1 MKIILAISL
10 LLSFQLSIAQSKEP
24 SAIIAHAFKYP
35 PEKVFLQLQKTEY
48 ASGETVYFKGFVFF
62 KFDFSKLS
70 TNLYVEC
77 LGRNKEV
84 IYKNAFPILN
94 GTSHGNFDLPKD
106 LSEDIYFI
114 RAYTEWSLN
123 FDERSQFIQPVKV
136 FNAASAKRLAS
147 SPASWNAEAF
157 PEGGKLVSD
166 VASKIVVRLSSLSF
180 LPTSWKGVL
189 YETNDSSKVLANISS
204 LNSEI
209 GTCTFTPSA
218 RKNYR
223 IKVTDDQDISHTIS
237 LPRVAD
243 NGVAIS
249 VQSLPQKIIYHV
261 NLRGGGSLKDYRI
274 FAYQG
279 ADEVYNAMIS
289 APRQEV
295 ESAIKL
301 DSSVKGLVNIVV
313 FNDKDSAVAERLCF
327 ANLDLCKVQA
337 PSIDYTHESTDSGQ
351 FSTLSIAL
359 DTTIKNNT
367 VVEIIKS
374 KIPVVDSANN
384 MFGAFWLGGITSLP
398 RNTLQ
403 LFADANSLQNTML
416 DNFLVCTSSWHF
428 GWDKVPTGFIKF
440 EHMPDTY
447 LSYRGYAFRGGKALS
462 NTAINMLIYNDK
474 GAKQNIKTVTDS
486 LGTFAIKAAYFYDSA
501 KLYFN
506 CIDPKIKDV
515 KIVVKR
521 YAPVNPYLRKL
532 PEINYTLQDRTANNP
547 GYVPAVISYQP
558 AELLKGKD
566 SAKGTLKEVVVTAKK
581 RSPTEELN
589 RTLSTPVFHEP
600 SEIVFDFVNQ
610 DQDMGGGVMDFLNGR
625 VPGLTVDGEEAIMRG
640 RAVKVYIDEYE
651 AQPGQLE
658 SLPLSSIAMVKVLR
672 NAYLLGTS
680 SAIAVYTKN
689 ASLFKDAPVKPNQD
703 YVTIYG
709 YPLLKEFNSKDQN
722 GAFSFEN
729 KMPVLYWNPVLPSS
743 DKNEKIRFYT
753 GSVKDETK
761 IYFFGLINNKPVYI
775 SRSVTE

>member
-1 MKIILAISL
+1 VKIILAISL

-24 SAIIAHAFKYP
+24 AAIIGRAFKYP
-35 PEKVFLQLQKTEY
+35 PEKIFLQLQKTEY

-77 LGRNKEV
+77 LSKNKEV
-84 IYKNAFPILN
+84 VYKSVFPILN
-94 GTSHGNFDLPKD
+94 GTAHGNFDLPKD
-106 LSEDIYFI
+106 LSEDVYFI

-123 FDERSQFIQPVKV
+123 FDERAQFLQPIKI
-136 FNAASAKRLAS
+136 FNAASPKRLVSFS
-147 SPASWNAEAF
+147 SEWTAEAF
-157 PEGGKLVSD
+157 PEGGRLISN
-166 VASKIVVRLSSLSF
+166 VASKIVVRLKSLSD
-180 LPTSWKGVL
+180 LPTRWKGVL
-189 YETNDSSKVLANISS
+189 YEKDDSSKVLSNISS
-204 LNSEI
+204 LNAEI
-209 GTCTFTPSA
+209 GTCTFTPLSH
-218 RKNYR
+218 KSYL
-223 IKVTDDQDISHTIS
+223 IKITDDQNFFRSIP
-237 LPRVAD
+237 LPIVAES
-243 NGVAIS
+243 GVAIS
-249 VQSLPQKIIYHV
+249 VQSLPQKFVYRV
-261 NLRGGGSLKDYRI
+261 NAGSTGSLKDYRI

-279 ADEVYNAMIS
+279 ADVVYDAIIS

-295 ESAIKL
+295 ESSFKV
-301 DSSVKGLVNIVV
+301 DSSVRGLVNFVV
-313 FNDKDSAVAERLCF
+313 FNEKDSLVAGRLSF

-337 PSIDYTHESTDSGQ
+337 PLVGYSHESTDSGQ

-359 DTTIKNNT
+359 DTALKNNA

-384 MFGAFWLGGITSLP
+384 MFGAFWLGGIASLP
-398 RNTLQ
+398 LNTLQ
-403 LFADANSLQNTML
+403 LFADANNLQNTVL

-447 LSYRGYAFRGGKALS
+447 LSYRGYAFRGGKALG
-462 NTAINMLIYNDK
+462 NTGINLLIYNDK

-486 LGTFAIKAAYFYDSA
+486 LGNFAIKAAYFYDSA

-521 YAPVNPYLRKL
+521 YAPVSPYLRKL
-532 PEINYTLQDRTANNP
+532 PELNYTLQDRVANNP
-547 GYVPAVISYQP
+547 GYVPAVLSYQP

-689 ASLFKDAPVKPNQD
+689 ASLYKDAPVKPNQD
-703 YVTIYG
+703 FVTIYG
-709 YPLLKEFNSKDQN
+709 YPLLKEFNPKDQN

-743 DKNEKIRFYT
+743 DKNEKIRFYR
-753 GSVKDETK
+753 GSVKEDTK
-761 IYFFGLINNKPVYI
+761 IYFFGLINNKPVYM
-775 SRSVTE
+775 SRDVTD